1 MSLEWATNFKTYHK
15 NNPHIYD
22 TFESITLELIGLGRT
37 QFAVRN
43 ILGKMRWDMAIS
55 GNDEYKINENY
66 SAYYGRLF
74 EEKHPSYE
82 GFFRKKSILPD
93 DFSLLDYVNSDIYFE
108 IEMT

>member
-1 MSLEWATNFKTYHK
+1 MSLEWAAKFKTYHK

-22 TFESITLELIGLGRT
+22 AFESITLDLIKLGRT

-55 GNDEYKINENY
+55 GDDEYKINENY

-74 EEKHPSYE
+74 EEKHPLHE
-82 GFFRKKSILPD
+82 GFFRKKNILPD
-93 DFSLLDYVNSDIYFE
+93 DFSLLDYVNSSA
-108 IEMT
+108 

>member
-15 NNPHIYD
+15 NNPHIYN
-22 TFESITLELIGLGRT
+22 TFEAITLELIGLGRT

-43 ILGKMRWDMAIS
+43 GRDKPTVYLWP
-55 GNDEYKINENY
+55 
-66 SAYYGRLF
+66 YYGRLF